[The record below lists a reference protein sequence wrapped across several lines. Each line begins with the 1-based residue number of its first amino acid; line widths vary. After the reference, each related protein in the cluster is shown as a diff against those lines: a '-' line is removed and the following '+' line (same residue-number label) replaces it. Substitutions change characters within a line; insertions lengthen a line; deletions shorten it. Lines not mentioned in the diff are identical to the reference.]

1 MDLTYEW
8 LQNGQ
13 TYPLNRREYDAFIS
27 TVAMKL
33 ANQIANE
40 SGIHGDEK
48 VTLRNQMLH
57 YITNNHGS
65 EIKDYF
71 FDRVDNFKKINE
83 NIVDNNKPVEM
94 LNKLKTDIETLL
106 SYYIKNEDGTFSDK
120 ETKTTVDVKPVG
132 GFYKSKIESVLF
144 GNEDGTFSDKETKTT
159 VDVKPVGGF
168 YKSKIESVL
177 FGAKE
182 EGQSES
188 VLSKLQTIKNEIIN
202 GTFGEY
208 FGDYETITIPKQKF
222 DYYTNMKCDNM
233 NPKSP
238 GCKA

>member
-1 MDLTYEW
+1 MKIIITENQYRLLRRQSEIANQIAPTMDLTYEW

-27 TVAMKL
+27 TIAMKL
-33 ANQIANE
+33 ANQIAHQ
-40 SGIHGDEK
+40 SGLDGDEL

-57 YITNNHGS
+57 YIQNNHGS

-83 NIVDNNKPVEM
+83 NVVDNNKPVEV

-106 SYYIKNEDGTFSDK
+106 SYYVKNEDGTFSDK
-120 ETKTTVDVKPVG
+120 KTKTNVNLGPIDG
-132 GFYKSKIESVLF
+132 YYK
-144 GNEDGTFSDKETKTT
+144 T
-159 VDVKPVGGF
+159 
-168 YKSKIESVL
+168 KIESVL
-177 FGAKE
+177 FGAKQ
-182 EGQSES
+182 EGQPEN
-188 VLSKLQTIKNEIIN
+188 VLSQLESIKNEIVN
-202 GTFGEY
+202 GTFGEF

-222 DYYTNMKCDNM
+222 DFYTDKKCDTM

-238 GCKA
+238 GCKV

>member
-1 MDLTYEW
+1 MKIIITENQYRLLRRQSEIANQIAPTMDLTYEW

-83 NIVDNNKPVEM
+83 GFIEDDDYETESKPVEM
-94 LNKLKTDIETLL
+94 LRKLKTDIETLL
-106 SYYIKNEDGTFSDK
+106 AYYVKNEDGTFSDK
-120 ETKTTVDVKPVG
+120 ETKTTVDVKPV
-132 GFYKSKIESVLF
+132 S
-144 GNEDGTFSDKETKTT
+144 
-159 VDVKPVGGF
+159 GF

-182 EGQSES
+182 EGQPKS
-188 VLSKLQTIKNEIIN
+188 VLSQLETIKNEIIN
-202 GTFGEY
+202 GTFGKF
-208 FGDYETITIPKQKF
+208 FGNYEKITIPKQKT
-222 DYYTNMKCDNM
+222 DYYTKMKCDKM

-238 GCKA
+238 GC

>member
-1 MDLTYEW
+1 MKIIITENQYRLLRRQSEIANRIGPIMELTYEW

-33 ANQIANE
+33 ANQIAID
-40 SGIHGDEK
+40 SGLDGDEK

-57 YITNNHGS
+57 YIKNEHGS

-71 FDRVDNFKKINE
+71 FDRLNNFKKINE
-83 NIVDNNKPVEM
+83 NILDNNKPVEM
-94 LNKLKTDIETLL
+94 LNKIKTDIETLL

-120 ETKTTVDVKPVG
+120 ETKTTVKLGPMG
-132 GFYKSKIESVLF
+132 GYYKTKIESILF
-144 GNEDGTFSDKETKTT
+144 G
-159 VDVKPVGGF
+159 
-168 YKSKIESVL
+168 SKQ
-177 FGAKE
+177 
-182 EGQSES
+182 EGQPEN
-188 VLSKLQTIKNEIIN
+188 VLSQLESIKNEITN
-202 GTFGEY
+202 GIFGEF
-208 FGDYETITIPKQKF
+208 FGDYETIDIQKQKYDF
-222 DYYTNMKCDNM
+222 YTDKKCDTM

>member
-1 MDLTYEW
+1 MKIIITENQYRLLRRQSEIASRIKPTMDLTYEW

-27 TVAMKL
+27 TVAMRL
-33 ANQIANE
+33 ANQIAYE
-40 SGIHGDEK
+40 SGMYDDER

-57 YITNNHGS
+57 YIKNNHGS

-106 SYYIKNEDGTFSDK
+106 SYYVKNEDGTFSDK
-120 ETKTTVDVKPVG
+120 ETKSNVDVKPIG
-132 GFYKSKIESVLF
+132 GFYKSKIESV
-144 GNEDGTFSDKETKTT
+144 
-159 VDVKPVGGF
+159 V
-168 YKSKIESVL
+168 
-177 FGAKE
+177 FGAKQ
-182 EGQSES
+182 EGQPEN
-188 VLSKLQTIKNEIIN
+188 VLSQLNTIKNQITN
-202 GTFGEY
+202 GKFKDF
-208 FGDYETITIPKQKF
+208 FGDYETISIPRQKF
-222 DYYTNMKCDNM
+222 DYYTDMKCDNM

>member
-1 MDLTYEW
+1 MKIIITENQYRLLRRQSEIANQIAPTMDLTYEW

-57 YITNNHGS
+57 YIKNNHGS

-83 NIVDNNKPVEM
+83 NVVDNNKPVDM

-106 SYYIKNEDGTFSDK
+106 SYYVKNEDGTYSDK
-120 ETKTTVDVKPVG
+120 ETKSAVDVKP
-132 GFYKSKIESVLF
+132 I
-144 GNEDGTFSDKETKTT
+144 
-159 VDVKPVGGF
+159 GGF

-177 FGAKE
+177 FGAKQ
-182 EGQSES
+182 EGQPEN
-188 VLSKLQTIKNEIIN
+188 VLSKLESIKNQITN
-202 GTFGEY
+202 GTFGKY
-208 FGDYETITIPKQKF
+208 FGDYETISIPRQKF
-222 DYYTNMKCDNM
+222 DYYTNTKCDNM

-238 GCKA
+238 GCKS

>member
-1 MDLTYEW
+1 MKIIITENQYRLLRRQSEIASRIKPTMDLTYEW

-33 ANQIANE
+33 ANQIAHQSNLD
-40 SGIHGDEK
+40 GDEK

-57 YITNNHGS
+57 YINNNHGS

-106 SYYIKNEDGTFSDK
+106 SYYVKNEDGTFSDK
-120 ETKTTVDVKPVG
+120 GTKGTVDVKPIG
-132 GFYKSKIESVLF
+132 GFYKSKIESV
-144 GNEDGTFSDKETKTT
+144 
-159 VDVKPVGGF
+159 V
-168 YKSKIESVL
+168 
-177 FGAKE
+177 FGAKQ
-182 EGQSES
+182 EGQPEN
-188 VLSKLQTIKNEIIN
+188 VLSQLNTIKNQITN
-202 GTFGEY
+202 GKFKDF
-208 FGDYETITIPKQKF
+208 FGDYETIAIPRQKF
-222 DYYTNMKCDNM
+222 DYYTDMKCDNM

>member
-1 MDLTYEW
+1 MKIIITENQYRLLRRQSEIDSRIKPIMDLTYEW

-33 ANQIANE
+33 ANQIAIE
-40 SGIHGDEK
+40 SGLDGDEK

-57 YITNNHGS
+57 YIKNNHGS

-83 NIVDNNKPVEM
+83 NVVDNNKPIEM

-106 SYYIKNEDGTFSDK
+106 SYYVKNEDGTFSDK
-120 ETKTTVDVKPVG
+120 ETKGSVDVKPIG
-132 GFYKSKIESVLF
+132 GFYKSKIESV
-144 GNEDGTFSDKETKTT
+144 
-159 VDVKPVGGF
+159 V
-168 YKSKIESVL
+168 
-177 FGAKE
+177 FGAKQ
-182 EGQSES
+182 EGQPEN
-188 VLSKLQTIKNEIIN
+188 VLSQLESIKNKIVN
-202 GTFGEY
+202 GTFGEF
-208 FGDYETITIPKQKF
+208 FGDYQTISIPKQKF
-222 DYYTNMKCDNM
+222 DYYTEKKCDVM

-238 GCKA
+238 GCKV

>member
-1 MDLTYEW
+1 MKIIITENQYRLLRRQSEIDSRIKPIMDLTYEW

-33 ANQIANE
+33 ANQIVVD
-40 SGIHGDEK
+40 SGLDGDEK

-57 YITNNHGS
+57 YIKNNHGS

-83 NIVDNNKPVEM
+83 NVVDNNKPVGM

-106 SYYIKNEDGTFSDK
+106 SYYVKNEDGTFSDK
-120 ETKTTVDVKPVG
+120 ETKGTVDVKPIG
-132 GFYKSKIESVLF
+132 GFYKSKIESV
-144 GNEDGTFSDKETKTT
+144 
-159 VDVKPVGGF
+159 V
-168 YKSKIESVL
+168 
-177 FGAKE
+177 FGAKQ
-182 EGQSES
+182 EGQPEN
-188 VLSKLQTIKNEIIN
+188 VLSQLESIKNEIVN
-202 GTFGEY
+202 GTFGKF
-208 FGDYETITIPKQKF
+208 FGDYETISIPKQKF
-222 DYYTNMKCDNM
+222 DYYTEKKCDVM

-238 GCKA
+238 GCKV

>member
-1 MDLTYEW
+1 MKIIITENQYRLLRRQSGIDSQIVPTMDLVYEW

-40 SGIHGDEK
+40 SKIDGDEK

-57 YITNNHGS
+57 YIKNNHGP

-83 NIVDNNKPVEM
+83 NIIDTNKPVEM

-106 SYYIKNEDGTFSDK
+106 TYYVKNEDGTFSDK
-120 ETKTTVDVKPVG
+120 ETKNIVNLGPMSG
-132 GFYKSKIESVLF
+132 YYKIKIESILF
-144 GNEDGTFSDKETKTT
+144 G
-159 VDVKPVGGF
+159 
-168 YKSKIESVL
+168 SKQ
-177 FGAKE
+177 
-182 EGQSES
+182 EGQPEN
-188 VLSKLQTIKNEIIN
+188 VLSQLESIKNEITN
-202 GTFGEY
+202 GAFGEF
-208 FGDYETITIPKQKF
+208 FGDYETVTMTKQKF
-222 DYYTNMKCDNM
+222 DYYTNKKCDVM

-238 GCKA
+238 GCKV

>member
-1 MDLTYEW
+1 MKIIITENQYRLLRRQSEIASWIKPTMDLTYEW

-33 ANQIANE
+33 ANQIANQ

-57 YITNNHGS
+57 YIKNNHGP

-83 NIVDNNKPVEM
+83 NITDNNKPVEM
-94 LNKLKTDIETLL
+94 LNKLKTDIDTLL
-106 SYYIKNEDGTFSDK
+106 SYYVKNEDGTYSDK
-120 ETKTTVDVKPVG
+120 ETKNTVDVKPIG
-132 GFYKSKIESVLF
+132 GFYKSKIESV
-144 GNEDGTFSDKETKTT
+144 
-159 VDVKPVGGF
+159 V
-168 YKSKIESVL
+168 
-177 FGAKE
+177 FGANQ
-182 EGQSES
+182 EGQPKN
-188 VLSKLQTIKNEIIN
+188 VLSQMNTIKNQITN
-202 GTFGEY
+202 GKFKDF
-208 FGDYETITIPKQKF
+208 FGDYETISIPKQKF
-222 DYYTNMKCDNM
+222 DYYTNTKCDNM

-238 GCKA
+238 GCKS

>member
-1 MDLTYEW
+1 MKIIITENQYRLLRRQSEIANRIGPIMELTYEW

-33 ANQIANE
+33 ANQIAIE
-40 SGIHGDEK
+40 SGLDGDEK

-57 YITNNHGS
+57 YIKNEHGS

-71 FDRVDNFKKINE
+71 FGRVDNFKKINE
-83 NIVDNNKPVEM
+83 NILDNNKPVEM
-94 LNKLKTDIETLL
+94 LNKIKTDIETLL

-120 ETKTTVDVKPVG
+120 ETKTNVNLGPIDG
-132 GFYKSKIESVLF
+132 YYKTKIES
-144 GNEDGTFSDKETKTT
+144 
-159 VDVKPVGGF
+159 
-168 YKSKIESVL
+168 IL
-177 FGAKE
+177 FGAKQ
-182 EGQSES
+182 EGQPKN
-188 VLSKLQTIKNEIIN
+188 VLSQLESIKNEIVN
-202 GTFGEY
+202 GDFGEF
-208 FGDYETITIPKQKF
+208 FGDYETIAIQKQKYDF
-222 DYYTNMKCDNM
+222 YTDKKCDTM

>member
-1 MDLTYEW
+1 MKIIITENQYRLLRRQSEIANQIAPTMDLTYEW

-33 ANQIANE
+33 ANQIAID
-40 SGIHGDEK
+40 SGLDGDEK

-57 YITNNHGS
+57 YIKNEHGA

-83 NIVDNNKPVEM
+83 NITDTNKPVDM
-94 LNKLKTDIETLL
+94 LNKIKTDIETLL
-106 SYYIKNEDGTFSDK
+106 SYYVKNEDGTFSDK
-120 ETKTTVDVKPVG
+120 ETKTIVNLGPISG
-132 GFYKSKIESVLF
+132 YYKTKIESILF
-144 GNEDGTFSDKETKTT
+144 GTKQ
-159 VDVKPVGGF
+159 
-168 YKSKIESVL
+168 
-177 FGAKE
+177 
-182 EGQSES
+182 EGQPEN
-188 VLSKLQTIKNEIIN
+188 VLSQLESIKNEITN
-202 GTFGEY
+202 GVFGEF

-222 DYYTNMKCDNM
+222 DYYTNKKCDAM

-238 GCKA
+238 GC

>member
-1 MDLTYEW
+1 MKIIITENQYRLLRRQSEIANQIAPTMDLTYEW

-83 NIVDNNKPVEM
+83 GFIEDDDYETESKPVEM
-94 LNKLKTDIETLL
+94 LRKLKTDIETLL
-106 SYYIKNEDGTFSDK
+106 AYY
-120 ETKTTVDVKPVG
+120 VK
-132 GFYKSKIESVLF
+132 
-144 GNEDGTFSDKETKTT
+144 NEDGTFSDKETKTT

-182 EGQSES
+182 EGQPES
-188 VLSKLQTIKNEIIN
+188 ILSQIQTIKNEIIN